1 MCLCVIIIIGNQDS
15 NIFPVIM
22 PFVESSR
29 FSFKYQKHNMSVI
42 TTFPNN
48 VWWMLQIRQNK
59 LLQVFRKNIFSTLF
73 FPFLEAAMFLINK
86 SKVKYIWQS
95 IIDRSIVRYWFK
107 DRFMASSLVTREI
120 LFPIFDFTGRGRL
133 FYRSI

>member
-1 MCLCVIIIIGNQDS
+1 MDVTNTTKQTITGFQKICF
-15 NIFPVIM
+15 FP
-22 PFVESSR
+22 
-29 FSFKYQKHNMSVI
+29 
-42 TTFPNN
+42 
-48 VWWMLQIRQNK
+48 
-59 LLQVFRKNIFSTLF
+59 TLF

-133 FYRSI
+133 F